1 MSLILVLNLGSTST
15 KVAIYQ
21 DLDCLLTHTI
31 RHSSEEIAQ
40 FDQTLDQV
48 DFRRELIEAW
58 INQQSHKMD
67 DIDLFCVRGGILKP
81 IPGGIFRVTSKVIE
95 DIHSEIYGS
104 HVSGVGLC
112 IGYDWSKRY
121 NKEAI
126 FLNSPSTDELDDV
139 ARITGIKGVF
149 RRSGF
154 HALNQKQMA
163 WQFADSIHK
172 TEKDLNLIIC
182 HLGGGISIGAHHH
195 GRVIDVSNGLDGE
208 GPFSPERAGALPN
221 FEVLNLVEKYQGDLK
236 AIKKLLVGQGGL
248 VSHFNTNN
256 LAEVMVMTRTDPNV
270 KLIVDAMAY
279 QIAKEVGV
287 MATVLKGQVDQIIIT
302 GGLAYNQDFID
313 LITPRIEWI
322 ASVTLYPGENEL
334 FALASGAYRYLSHS
348 EELKEY

>member
-1 MSLILVLNLGSTST
+1 MSIILVLNLGSTST

-21 DLDCLLTHTI
+21 DLECLLTHTI
-31 RHSSEEIAQ
+31 RHSSEEMAQ

-48 DFRRELIEAW
+48 DFRRNLIEEW
-58 INQQSHKMD
+58 VSKQTQKME

-81 IPGGIFRVTSKVIE
+81 IAGGIYTVTAKVIE
-95 DIHSEIYGS
+95 DVHSEIYGS

-121 NKEAI
+121 GKEAI
-126 FLNSPSTDELDDV
+126 FLNSPSTDELDDI
-139 ARITGIKGVF
+139 ARITGIKGVY

-163 WQFADSIHK
+163 WQYAQSINK
-172 TEKDLNLIIC
+172 TENDLNLIIC

-221 FEVLNLVEKYQGDLK
+221 FEVLNLVERYHGDLK

-256 LAEVMVMTRTDPNV
+256 LAEVLVMGQSDPKV
-270 KLIVDAMAY
+270 QLIIEAMAY

-302 GGLAYNQDFID
+302 GGLAYNQSFID
-313 LITPRIEWI
+313 LIAPRIEWI
-322 ASVTLYPGENEL
+322 APITLYPGENEL

>member
-58 INQQSHKMD
+58 VKQHYKMK

-81 IPGGIFRVTSKVIE
+81 VAGGIYKVTAKVIE
-95 DIHSEIYGS
+95 DVHSEIYGS

-112 IGYDWSKRY
+112 IGYDWSKHY
-121 NKEAI
+121 GKEAI
-126 FLNSPSTDELDDV
+126 FLNSPSTDELEDV

-163 WQFADSIHK
+163 WQYAESIGK
-172 TEKDLNLIIC
+172 TDKDLNLIIC
-182 HLGGGISIGAHHH
+182 HLGGGISIGAHQH

-208 GPFSPERAGALPN
+208 GPFSPERGGALPN

-256 LAEVMVMTRTDPNV
+256 LAEVMKMSKTDPQV
-270 KLIVDAMAY
+270 KLVVDAMAY

-302 GGLAYNQDFID
+302 GGLAYNQDFNE
-313 LITPRIEWI
+313 LITPRVDWI
-322 ASVTLYPGENEL
+322 APVTVYPGENEL
-334 FALASGAYRYLSHS
+334 YALASGAVRYLSHAES
-348 EELKEY
+348 LKEY